1 MINLNLGEKTEKIGI
16 LEKIEFFFILNFY
29 YISKNDKRFTVF
41 LIRWLL
47 LVLLRLL

>member
-29 YISKNDKRFTVF
+29 YIRYPRLS
-41 LIRWLL
+41 IALL
-47 LVLLRLL
+47 

>member
-29 YISKNDKRFTVF
+29 YNALDSISLYCDF
-41 LIRWLL
+41 
-47 LVLLRLL
+47 